1 MLVICEGS
9 VGLKLGK
16 LKRNVHTPITKLQNR
31 MLAMRACFG
40 TVLADKHRDQVCL
53 FCQLSNKLVGR
64 LRVPNTNGNTVLLAA
79 ELHRQAFLCVKQD
92 ATLSSVFLNVYVGP
106 TKVQDCTSLSDL
118 SQQRITYKWD
128 YNKHEHYK
136 YVMEYKRGSYSQ
148 NTITCLSRLSDEAI
162 AVAGHARALCIKT
175 PRNSVASSLHGVKR
189 LASLQKVHIMNAEF
203 TIREDDPGLSA
214 LLPRNL
220 VELVVTTYSNA
231 KSNMLLK
238 GIQHFSCLEYLHL
251 SMNLQYLTDK
261 VGELTNLTHLNLSS
275 NNLRCLP
282 SLKRLTELKV
292 LDVGNNNLLCCKL
305 DIETTKLT
313 KLDIHSCDFD
323 YRVLDDIRACRTL
336 LQVILFGNMRL
347 TSL

>member
-1 MLVICEGS
+1 
-9 VGLKLGK
+9 
-16 LKRNVHTPITKLQNR
+16 
-31 MLAMRACFG
+31 MLAIRECFG
-40 TVLADKHRDQVCL
+40 AVLADKHNKQVSL

-64 LRVPNTNGNTVLLAA
+64 LCVPNTNGNMVWLAA

-92 ATLSSVFLNVYVGP
+92 GSLPRAFLNVYVGQ
-106 TKVQDCTSLSDL
+106 TKIQDCTSLSDL

-128 YNKHEHYK
+128 YEKYEHYK
-136 YVMEYKRGSYSQ
+136 YVVEMNRCSYRDK
-148 NTITCLSRLSDEAI
+148 TLMCMSRLPVEAI
-162 AVAGHARALCIKT
+162 AVASHARALCVKN
-175 PRNSVASSLHGVKR
+175 PRNGVASSLHGVKR
-189 LASLQKVHIMNAEF
+189 LASLQKVHVINADF

-220 VELVVTTYSNA
+220 VELVVTTYLNA
-231 KSNMLLK
+231 KSNILLK
-238 GIQHFSCLEYLHL
+238 GIQHFSCLEHLHL

-261 VGELTNLTHLNLSS
+261 VGELTNLTHLNLSY

-292 LDVGNNNLLCCKL
+292 LDVGNNNHLCCKL
-305 DIETTKLT
+305 DIETTKLS
-313 KLDIHSCDFD
+313 KLDINSCDFD

-336 LQVILFGNMRL
+336 TEVILFGNKRL